1 MKLLKLT
8 AANLAGGDLVKQI
21 ENALERVRVNIAKY
35 GNEAGHSIQ
44 INIPFSKNIENDY
57 WQNSV
62 QTTVTCKLKDTQTGA
77 SSPIKIDAK
86 GLYDA
91 NSQLELPIK

>member
-1 MKLLKLT
+1 MKLEKLS
-8 AANLAGGDLVKQI
+8 AMNLAGGDLVKQI
-21 ENALERVRVNIAKY
+21 ENALERVRVNIDKY
-35 GNEAGHSIQ
+35 GNEAGHGIQ

-62 QTTVTCKLKDTQTGA
+62 QTTVTCKLKDTQTGS

-86 GLYDA
+86 GMYDG
-91 NSQLELPIK
+91 NNQLELPIK